1 MNKGVM
7 IASFMLNGKMRT
19 YIAVALATIAVVIAL
34 PVLAVFSM
42 GSGVLTFL
50 AGTPSAEAAASQGFY
65 MGGPVPGDTYE
76 WGNCTYW
83 AFAQRLWAGKP
94 IPTSWGNANT
104 WDDRAIADGYEV
116 NHTPKVG
123 AVMQTD
129 VGKWGHVAYVTRVEA
144 DTGKWE
150 ISEMNSQGLN
160 IVSTRTFAASSG
172 LYYTFI
178 HDKKASP

>member
-1 MNKGVM
+1 MQDVFISGA
-7 IASFMLNGKMRT
+7 ILNNSMKK
-19 YIAVALATIAVVIAL
+19 YVAIALATIVVIVSL
-34 PVLAVFSM
+34 PILTVFSM
-42 GSGVLTFL
+42 GSSVVSFL

-83 AFAQRLWAGKP
+83 AFAQRLWAGHP

-104 WDDRAIADGYEV
+104 WDDNAIADNYV
-116 NHTPKVG
+116 VDHTPAVG

-129 VGKWGHVAYVTRVEA
+129 VGQWGHVAYVNKVEA
-144 DTGKWE
+144 DTGTWT
-150 ISEMNSQGLN
+150 ITEMNAPGLN
-160 IVSTRTFAASSG
+160 MVGTRTFAASSA

-178 HDKKASP
+178 HDLKVTP

>member
-1 MNKGVM
+1 MK
-7 IASFMLNGKMRT
+7 K
-19 YIAVALATIAVVIAL
+19 YVAITLATIVVIVSL
-34 PVLAVFSM
+34 PILTVFSM
-42 GSGVLTFL
+42 GSSVVSFL

-83 AFAQRLWAGKP
+83 AFAQRLWAGHP

-104 WDDRAIADGYEV
+104 WDDNAIADHYV
-116 NHTPKVG
+116 VDHTPTVG

-129 VGKWGHVAYVTRVEA
+129 VGQWGHVAYVNKVEA
-144 DTGKWE
+144 DTGTWT
-150 ISEMNSQGLN
+150 ITEMNAPGLN
-160 IVSTRTFAASSG
+160 MVGTRTFAASSA

-178 HDKKASP
+178 HDVKVTP

>member
-1 MNKGVM
+1 MQDVFISGAM
-7 IASFMLNGKMRT
+7 INNSMKKYVA
-19 YIAVALATIAVVIAL
+19 IALATLVVIVSL
-34 PVLAVFSM
+34 PILTVFSM
-42 GSGVLTFL
+42 GSSVISFL

-83 AFAQRLWAGKP
+83 AFAQRLWAGHP

-104 WDDRAIADGYEV
+104 WDDNATFDGYEV
-116 NHTPKVG
+116 NHTPTVG

-129 VGKWGHVAYVTRVEA
+129 VGKWGHVAYVTKVET

-160 IVSTRTFAASSG
+160 VVSTRTFTASSA

-178 HDKKASP
+178 HDKKVTP